1 MKTLTLTLAA
11 ITLGVTQAHA
21 MTYRYTMDAYNH
33 PIITAEGDIEVNELQ
48 NFLALKN
55 DRHLSVLALNS
66 NGGNVNGA
74 VDLAKYIHQH
84 NFSTVAI
91 EGTCASACTIVWAAG
106 NNKLAEP
113 WVIGVHRASLI
124 SGEVVNNTNENN
136 DSVSNMLANI
146 LATYNAPP
154 NVIYAA
160 KVTPPASLYLLTCDD
175 LKAWNA
181 TIPYTNACF
190 PTSLS
195 SIEATESFLLP
206 QPSPEPKSEPQ
217 PQPKPKP
224 TSAETLKGHQ
234 LVSDYL
240 AYCKKYPTDCK
251 WDSKHKFSHLHGAD
265 ID

>member
-1 MKTLTLTLAA
+1 MKTLTLTAA
-11 ITLGVTQAHA
+11 TITLGLTLPVQA

-48 NFLALKN
+48 NFLIFKN
-55 DRHLSVLALNS
+55 DKHLNVIALNS

-74 VDLAKYIHQH
+74 VDLAKYIHEH

-91 EGTCASACTIVWAAG
+91 TGTCASACTIVWAAG

-113 WVIGVHRASLI
+113 FVIGVHRASLI
-124 SGEVVNNTNENN
+124 SGEIVNDTQEHN

-146 LATYNAPP
+146 LASYNAPP
-154 NVIYAA
+154 SVVYAA
-160 KVTPPASLYLLTCDD
+160 KVTPPASLYLLTCDE

-206 QPSPEPKSEPQ
+206 QPSPIKPEPQ
-217 PQPKPKP
+217 PQPKPKTP
-224 TSAETLKGHQ
+224 TSGETIFR
-234 LVSDYL
+234 
-240 AYCKKYPTDCK
+240 K
-251 WDSKHKFSHLHGAD
+251 WSSIL
-265 ID
+265 